1 MRGYNLTD
9 SWMHTH
15 RWTLFFLCL
24 AFIFAIPLLLIVSSP
39 VLHAVGLHD
48 LASAGDNMNAATDG
62 QEAAMGSTAA
72 SAAAGAAAAGSGSG
86 SENGRG
92 KDDDALAPLTPSS
105 GSDDDLAPLTPSSGA
120 DAGTGTDAGSGRDA
134 GTSTD
139 DGKSAWDSFTESV
152 GNAADAVKEA
162 AGNAKDWVSEQVSN
176 EPTGDVSPSTSL
188 DPETSKPPS
197 YEDHE
202 WGTAPDPSSKGSGSG
217 SGSDAGSSSSS
228 SSSSG
233 KGSNSGS
240 NSGSSGK
247 GSMTNENNT
256 DMFGLPDWL

>member
-1 MRGYNLTD
+1 MRGHNRTD
-9 SWMHTH
+9 SFIYRY
-15 RWTLFFLCL
+15 RWRLFFTSL
-24 AFIFAIPLLLIVSSP
+24 AFIFAIPLLLYVSSP
-39 VLHAVGLHD
+39 IFHAAGLHD
-48 LASAGDNMNAATDG
+48 LASAGDNMRAASDG

-105 GSDDDLAPLTPSSGA
+105 GSDDDLAPLTPSSGT

-139 DGKSAWDSFTESV
+139 DGKSAWDSFTETV

-176 EPTGDVSPSTSL
+176 EPTGDVSPKSDL
-188 DPETSKPPS
+188 DPNTSKPPS
-197 YEDHE
+197 YDDQD
-202 WGTAPDPSSKGSGSG
+202 WGTVPDPSSKGSGSG
-217 SGSDAGSSSSS
+217 SGKDAGSDSSSSS
-228 SSSSG
+228 SSD

>member
-1 MRGYNLTD
+1 MRGYDLTD

-105 GSDDDLAPLTPSSGA
+105 GSEDDLAPLTPSS
-120 DAGTGTDAGSGRDA
+120 DSDTGTGSSPGDDSGSTLKGDD
-134 GTSTD
+134 TSP
-139 DGKSAWDSFTESV
+139 V
-152 GNAADAVKEA
+152 
-162 AGNAKDWVSEQVSN
+162 
-176 EPTGDVSPSTSL
+176 EPL
-188 DPETSKPPS
+188 NPETSKPMHCD
-197 YEDHE
+197 ED
-202 WGTAPDPSSKGSGSG
+202 GCTGGAADSPGSRS
-217 SGSDAGSSSSS
+217 SGSD

-233 KGSNSGS
+233 SNSDS
-240 NSGSSGK
+240 SSSGSGD
-247 GSMTNENNT
+247 GSSYK
-256 DMFGLPDWL
+256 DWFGLPDWFPGK